1 MSGLQLSRDKLI
13 DAYRL
18 MKTIRMFEDR
28 VSAEMASGDI
38 PGNTHLYAGQEASA
52 VGVCLNLTEVDRVAS
67 THRGH
72 GHCIA
77 KGCDVNGMMAEIF
90 GKSTGICHGKGGS
103 MHIADL
109 SKGMLGANGIVGG
122 SAPIACG
129 AALSAQVLGRNDV
142 SVAFSGDGAV
152 NQGVVAESMNLAQIW
167 KLPVIFA
174 IEDNGFGEAT
184 AKSFVVAG
192 EIVKRAEALGMATA
206 KVDGVDF
213 FAVYDAAREAVERA
227 RGGGG
232 PTLLHIETPRYYGHF
247 SGDPDNYRTAEEK
260 AAMRRDRDCLSRFR
274 RCVDEIKLLDSAE
287 LDAVDREVAAL
298 IDEAVAAA
306 RTAPQPALATLTT
319 DVYVRYP

>member
-1 MSGLQLSRDKLI
+1 MTGLQLSREELLK
-13 DAYRL
+13 AYRL
-18 MKTIRMFEDR
+18 MRMIRVFEDR

-52 VGVCLNLTEVDRVAS
+52 VGICLHLSESDRIAS

-77 KGCDVNGMMAEIF
+77 KGCDVDGMMAEIF
-90 GKSTGICHGKGGS
+90 GKDTGICRGKGGS

-122 SAPIACG
+122 APPIACG
-129 AALSAQVLGRNDV
+129 AALTSQILGRNDV
-142 SVAFSGDGAV
+142 SVAFTGDGGI
-152 NQGVVAESMNLAQIW
+152 NQGTTAESMNLAQVW

-174 IEDNGFGEAT
+174 VEDNGFGEAT
-184 AKSFVVAG
+184 ASSFVVAG
-192 EIVKRAEALGMATA
+192 EITKRAEALGMAFA

-213 FAVYDAAREAVERA
+213 FAVHEAAGEAVERA
-227 RGGGG
+227 RRGEG

-260 AAMRRDRDCLSRFR
+260 AAMRRDRDCLPRFR
-274 RCVDEIKLLDSAE
+274 RRVTEAKLLGLDE
-287 LDAVDREVAAL
+287 LDKVDAEVQAA
-298 IDEAVAAA
+298 IDQAVASA
-306 RTAPQPALATLTT
+306 RSAPQPALSSLTT
-319 DVYVRYP
+319 DVYVRY

>member
-1 MSGLQLSRDKLI
+1 MSGLQLSRNELLR
-13 DAYRL
+13 AYGL

-52 VGVCLNLTEVDRVAS
+52 VGICMNLTETDRIAS

-77 KGCDVNGMMAEIF
+77 KGCDVDGMMAEIF
-90 GKSTGICHGKGGS
+90 GKETGICHGKGGS

-129 AALSAQVLGRNDV
+129 AALSAQVQGLNQV
-142 SVAFSGDGAV
+142 SVAFSGDGAI
-152 NQGVVAESMNLAQIW
+152 NQGTVAESMNLAQIW

-174 IEDNGFGEAT
+174 VEDNGFGEAT

-192 EIVKRAEALGMATA
+192 EIGNRAEALGMATA

-213 FAVYDAAREAVERA
+213 FAVYDAAHEAIERA
-227 RGGGG
+227 RDGGG

-247 SGDPDNYRTAEEK
+247 SGDPDNYRSAEEK
-260 AAMRRDRDCLSRFR
+260 AAMRRERDCLVRFR
-274 RCVDEIKLLDSAE
+274 QYVGEVNLLDAAA
-287 LDAVDREVAAL
+287 LDAVDREVEVVVDAAV
-298 IDEAVAAA
+298 VAARA
-306 RTAPQPALATLTT
+306 APQPALSALTT
-319 DVYVRYP
+319 DVYVRYL

>member
-1 MSGLQLSRDKLI
+1 MSGLQLSRDELLR
-13 DAYRL
+13 AYRL

-52 VGVCLNLTEVDRVAS
+52 VGVCMNLTESDRIAS

-77 KGCDVNGMMAEIF
+77 KGCDVDGMMAEIF
-90 GKSTGICHGKGGS
+90 GKASGICHGKGGS

-109 SKGMLGANGIVGG
+109 SKGMMGANGIVGG

-129 AALSAQVLGRNDV
+129 AALSAQVLGRDQV

-152 NQGVVAESMNLAQIW
+152 NQGTVAESMNLAQIW

-174 IEDNGFGEAT
+174 VEDNGFGEAT

-192 EIVKRAEALGMATA
+192 EISKRGEALGMPTA

-213 FAVYDAAREAVERA
+213 FAVYDATQEAVERA
-227 RGGGG
+227 RKGGG

-247 SGDPDNYRTAEEK
+247 SGDPDNYRSAEEK
-260 AAMRRDRDCLSRFR
+260 AAMRRERDCLTRFR
-274 RCVDEIKLLDSAE
+274 RHVDEVKLLDAAA
-287 LDAVDREVAAL
+287 LDAVDREVESL
-298 IDEAVAAA
+298 IDGAVAAA
-306 RTAPQPALATLTT
+306 RAAPQPELSTLTT
-319 DVYVRYP
+319 DVYVRYL

>member
-1 MSGLQLSRDKLI
+1 MTGMQLSREKLLE
-13 DAYRL
+13 AYR
-18 MKTIRMFEDR
+18 MMRTIRVFEDR

-52 VGVCLNLTEVDRVAS
+52 VGVCMNLVQSDNIAS

-77 KGCDVNGMMAEIF
+77 KGCDVHGMMAEIF
-90 GKSTGICHGKGGS
+90 GKDTGICRGKGGS

-122 SAPIACG
+122 GPPLACG
-129 AALSAQVLGRNDV
+129 AAMTAQVLGRDDV
-142 SVAFSGDGAV
+142 AVVFSGDGAI
-152 NQGVVAESMNLAQIW
+152 NQGTTAESMNLAQVW

-174 IEDNGFGEAT
+174 VEDNGFGEAT
-184 AKSFVVAG
+184 ASSFVVAG
-192 EIVKRAEALGMATA
+192 EIVKRADALGMAFA

-213 FAVYDAAREAVERA
+213 FAVHDAAAEAVARA
-227 RGGGG
+227 RRGEG

-260 AAMRRDRDCLSRFR
+260 AAMRRDRDCLTTFR
-274 RCVDEIKLLDSAE
+274 RRVGEAKLLAE
-287 LDAVDREVAAL
+287 SDLDAVDAEVQAV
-298 IDEAVAAA
+298 IDSAVKAA
-306 RTAPQPALATLTT
+306 RAAPLPPLDSLTT

>member
-1 MSGLQLSRDKLI
+1 MTGLQLSRDDLL
-13 DAYRL
+13 DAYRT
-18 MKTIRMFEDR
+18 MRTIRMFEDR

-52 VGVCLNLTEVDRVAS
+52 VGVCFHLSEADKIAS

-77 KGCDVNGMMAEIF
+77 KGCDVHGMMAEIF
-90 GKSTGICHGKGGS
+90 GKDTGICRGKGGS

-122 SAPIACG
+122 GPPLACG
-129 AALSAQVLGRNDV
+129 AALTAQVLGRDDV
-142 SVAFSGDGAV
+142 AVAFTGDGAI
-152 NQGVVAESMNLAQIW
+152 NQGTTAESMNLAQIW

-174 IEDNGFGEAT
+174 VEDNGFGEAT

-192 EIVKRAEALGMATA
+192 EITKRAEALGMACA

-213 FAVYDAAREAVERA
+213 FAVHDAAEEAIARA
-227 RGGGG
+227 RRGEG
-232 PTLLHIETPRYYGHF
+232 PTLLHIEAPRYYGHF

-260 AAMRRDRDCLSRFR
+260 TAMRRDRDCLSVFR
-274 RCVDEIKLLDSAE
+274 RRVTEARLIERHE
-287 LDAVDREVAAL
+287 LDQVDAEVRAL
-298 IDEAVAAA
+298 IDSAVKDA
-306 RTAPQPALATLTT
+306 RTAPQPAIETLTT
-319 DVYVRYP
+319 DVYVRYV